1 MFEFFIALRYLRAKR
16 KQVMISVITVIS
28 IVGVAAGVMALVIAL
43 AINTGF
49 RETLE
54 RNLLGLTAHVSIQE
68 KQPGE
73 GISGW
78 QEIAARAAKLPH
90 VIAAT
95 PGLYE
100 PAYVRGPVR
109 SGGLTVKGI
118 LVDSA
123 TKLPDALVHLRSG
136 SMDALR
142 ASDSSGL
149 PGIILG
155 SKLADYIGAVVNKPV
170 TLINPEGEMTPL
182 GPRPSY
188 TRFLVS
194 GTFETGFY
202 DADYSW
208 AFASLRTTQK
218 VFGFDQEDVVN
229 SIELRLDDVDQAPLV
244 EREVEKIIGPKLAAL
259 TWEEQ
264 NAPILEAFQTERVV
278 TVITI
283 GLIQLVAALN
293 ILIALV
299 MMVMEKHRDIAVLM
313 SMGARAAQIRNIF
326 VFEGALIGAVGTA
339 IGLIAGYTVCYFAD
353 HYRWIPLSEQVY
365 SVAYVPFHAHPV
377 DGLWIAGAAMAVSLI
392 ATLYPARNATR
403 IAPVEAL
410 RYE

>member
-28 IVGVAAGVMALVIAL
+28 IAGVAAGVMALVIAL

-78 QEIAARAAKLPH
+78 QEIAAKAAKLPH

-136 SMDALR
+136 SMAALR

-202 DADYSW
+202 DADNSW
-208 AFASLRTTQK
+208 AFASLHTTQK
-218 VFGFDQEDVVN
+218 VFGFDQDVVN

-244 EREVEKIIGPKLAAL
+244 EREVETIIGPKLAAL

-264 NAPILEAFQTERVV
+264 NAPILGAFQTERIV

-299 MMVMEKHRDIAVLM
+299 MMVMEKQRDIAILM
-313 SMGARAAQIRNIF
+313 SMGARASQIRNIF
-326 VFEGALIGAVGTA
+326 VFEGALIGVVGTS
-339 IGLIAGYTVCYFAD
+339 IGLIVGYAVCYFAD
-353 HYRWIPLSEQVY
+353 HYRWIPLPEQVY
-365 SVAYVPFHAHPV
+365 SVAYVPFHTHPI
-377 DGLWIAGAAMAVSLI
+377 DGLWIAGAAVAVSLI

-403 IAPVEAL
+403 IVPVEAL

>member
-1 MFEFFIALRYLRAKR
+1 MFEFFIARRYLRAKR
-16 KQVMISVITVIS
+16 KQVMISVITLISVI
-28 IVGVAAGVMALVIAL
+28 GVAAGVMALVIGL
-43 AINTGF
+43 AITTGF

-54 RNLLGLTAHVSIQE
+54 HNLLGLTAHVSIQE
-68 KQPGE
+68 KEPGP
-73 GISGW
+73 GIAGW
-78 QEIAARAAKLPH
+78 QDIAAKVAKLPH
-90 VIAAT
+90 VVSAT

-100 PAYVRGPVR
+100 PAYITGPSR

-123 TKLPDALVHLRSG
+123 TKAPDALIHLKAG
-136 SMDALR
+136 SLDGLR
-142 ASDSSGL
+142 ASNGL
-149 PGIILG
+149 PGIVLG
-155 SKLADYIGAVVNKPV
+155 SKLADSIGAVVNKQV
-170 TLINPEGEMTPL
+170 TLLIPYGEMTPL
-182 GPRPSY
+182 GPKSSFVRCI
-188 TRFLVS
+188 VA

-202 DADYSW
+202 EADYSW
-208 AFASLRTTQK
+208 AFMSLRTAQK
-218 VFGFDQEDVVN
+218 AFGLEQDVVN
-229 SIELRLDDVDQAPLV
+229 SIELKLDDVYQAPQV
-244 EREVEKIIGPKLAAL
+244 EKEVEKVITPNLAAL
-259 TWEEQ
+259 TWQEQ
-264 NAPILEAFQTERVV
+264 NSQILEALGKERVV

-326 VFEGALIGAVGTA
+326 VFEGALIGAVGTV
-339 IGLIAGYTVCYFAD
+339 IGLIAGYTICYFAD
-353 HYRWIPLSEQVY
+353 RFHWIPLSEQVY
-365 SVAYVPFHAHPV
+365 SVAYVPFHPHAI
-377 DGLWIAGAAMAVSLI
+377 DALWIGVTAIVVSLI

>member
-68 KQPGE
+68 KEPGE

-78 QEIAARAAKLPH
+78 QEIAAKAGKLPH

-100 PAYVRGPVR
+100 PAYVTGPVR
-109 SGGLTVKGI
+109 SGGLTVKGV

-123 TKLPDALVHLRSG
+123 TKLPDALVHLKSG
-136 SMDALR
+136 SIDGLR
-142 ASDSSGL
+142 ETTGL

-170 TLINPEGEMTPL
+170 ILINPEGEPTPL
-182 GPRPSY
+182 GARPSY

-202 DADYSW
+202 DADNSW

-218 VFGFDQEDVVN
+218 VFGFDQDVVN
-229 SIELRLDDVDQAPLV
+229 SIELRLDDVDQAPSV

-264 NAPILEAFQTERVV
+264 NAPILGAFQTERIV

-299 MMVMEKHRDIAVLM
+299 MMVMEKQRDIAVLM
-313 SMGARAAQIRNIF
+313 SMGARASQIRNIF
-326 VFEGALIGAVGTA
+326 VFEGALIGVVGTS
-339 IGLIAGYTVCYFAD
+339 IGLAAGDAVCYFAD
-353 HYRWIPLSEQVY
+353 HYRWIPLPEQVY
-365 SVAYVPFHAHPV
+365 SVAYVPFHAHSI

>member
-1 MFEFFIALRYLRAKR
+1 MFEFFVALRYLRAKR

-43 AINTGF
+43 AITTGL

-68 KQPGE
+68 KEPGE

-78 QEIAARAAKLPH
+78 RQIAAKAATLPH
-90 VIAAT
+90 VIAGT

-100 PAYVRGPVR
+100 PAYVTGPVR
-109 SGGLTVKGI
+109 SGGVTIKGI

-123 TKLPDALVHLRSG
+123 TRLPDALIRLKSGSIDGLRSNNG
-136 SMDALR
+136 T
-142 ASDSSGL
+142 L

-155 SKLADYIGAVVNKPV
+155 SKLADSIGAVVNKQV
-170 TLINPEGEMTPL
+170 TIMVPYGRM
-182 GPRPSY
+182 GPFGAVPSFV
-188 TRFLVS
+188 RFLVA

-202 DADYSW
+202 EADSSW
-208 AFASLRTTQK
+208 AFTSLQTAQRI
-218 VFGFDQEDVVN
+218 FNLDQEDVVN
-229 SIELRLDDVDQAPLV
+229 SVELRLDDVYQAPLV
-244 EREVEKIIGPKLAAL
+244 EREVEKIIGPKLAAV

-264 NAPILEAFQTERVV
+264 NAPILEALEKEKVV

-283 GLIQLVAALN
+283 GLIVLVAALN

-299 MMVMEKHRDIAVLM
+299 MMVMEKQRDIAVLM
-313 SMGARAAQIRNIF
+313 SMGARARQIRNIF

-339 IGLIAGYTVCYFAD
+339 IGLAAGYTLCYFAD
-353 HYRWIPLSEQVY
+353 RYHWIPLSEQVY

>member
-68 KQPGE
+68 KEPGE

-123 TKLPDALVHLRSG
+123 TKLPDALVRLRSG
-136 SMDALR
+136 SMDTLR

-182 GPRPSY
+182 GTRPSY

-202 DADYSW
+202 DADNSW
-208 AFASLRTTQK
+208 AFASLHTTQK
-218 VFGFDQEDVVN
+218 VFGFDQDVVN

-264 NAPILEAFQTERVV
+264 NAPILGAFQTERIV

-299 MMVMEKHRDIAVLM
+299 MMVMEKQRDIAVLM
-313 SMGARAAQIRNIF
+313 SMGARASQIRNIF
-326 VFEGALIGAVGTA
+326 VFEGALIGVVG
-339 IGLIAGYTVCYFAD
+339 ISVGLIAGYTLCYFAD
-353 HYRWIPLSEQVY
+353 HYRWIPLPEQVY
-365 SVAYVPFHAHPV
+365 SVAYVPFHAHAV

>member
-1 MFEFFIALRYLRAKR
+1 
-16 KQVMISVITVIS
+16 MISVITVIS
-28 IVGVAAGVMALVIAL
+28 IVGVAAGVMALVIGL
-43 AINTGF
+43 AITTGF

-54 RNLLGLTAHVSIQE
+54 HNLLGLTAHVSIQE
-68 KQPGE
+68 KEPGP
-73 GISGW
+73 GIAGW
-78 QEIAARAAKLPH
+78 QNIAAKVAKLPH
-90 VIAAT
+90 VVSAT

-100 PAYVRGPVR
+100 PAYITGPSR

-123 TKLPDALVHLRSG
+123 TKVPDALVHLKTG
-136 SMDALR
+136 SLDGLR
-142 ASDSSGL
+142 ETSGL
-149 PGIILG
+149 PGIVLG
-155 SKLADYIGAVVNKPV
+155 SKLAESIGAVVNKQV
-170 TLINPEGEMTPL
+170 SLLIPYGEMTPL
-182 GPRPSY
+182 GPKSSFVRCI
-188 TRFLVS
+188 VA

-202 DADYSW
+202 EADYSW
-208 AFASLRTTQK
+208 AFMSLRTAQK
-218 VFGFDQEDVVN
+218 VFGLDQDDVVN
-229 SIELRLDDVDQAPLV
+229 SIELKLDDVYQAPLV
-244 EREVEKIIGPKLAAL
+244 EKEAEKIIGPNLAAL
-259 TWEEQ
+259 TWQEQ
-264 NAPILEAFQTERVV
+264 NAPILEALEKEKVV

-326 VFEGALIGAVGTA
+326 VFEGALIGAVGTV
-339 IGLIAGYTVCYFAD
+339 IGLIAGYTICYFAD
-353 HYRWIPLSEQVY
+353 RFRWIPLSEQVY
-365 SVAYVPFHAHPV
+365 SVAYVPFHPHAI
-377 DGLWIAGAAMAVSLI
+377 DALWIGVTAIVVSLI

>member
-1 MFEFFIALRYLRAKR
+1 
-16 KQVMISVITVIS
+16 
-28 IVGVAAGVMALVIAL
+28 MALVIAL

-68 KQPGE
+68 KEPGP

-78 QEIAARAAKLPH
+78 QEIAARAAELPH
-90 VIAAT
+90 VIEAT

-100 PAYVRGPVR
+100 PAYVTGPVR
-109 SGGLTVKGI
+109 SGGVIVKGI
-118 LVDSA
+118 LIDSA
-123 TKLPDALVHLRSG
+123 TKLPDALVHLKSG
-136 SMDALR
+136 SIEGLR
-142 ASDSSGL
+142 AADSSRL

-155 SKLADYIGAVVNKPV
+155 SKLADSIGAVVNKQV
-170 TLINPEGEMTPL
+170 TLINPDGEMTPL
-182 GPRPSY
+182 GPKPSY
-188 TRFLVS
+188 TRFLVA

-202 DADYSW
+202 DADNGW

-218 VFGFDQEDVVN
+218 VFGFDEEDVVN

-244 EREVEKIIGPKLAAL
+244 EREVEKIIGPKLAVL

-264 NAPILEAFQTERVV
+264 NAAILGAFQTERIVL
-278 TVITI
+278 VITI

-299 MMVMEKHRDIAVLM
+299 MMVMEKQRDIAVLM
-313 SMGARAAQIRNIF
+313 SMGARASQIRNIF
-326 VFEGALIGAVGTA
+326 VFEGALIGVVGTS
-339 IGLIAGYTVCYFAD
+339 IGLIVGYAVCYFAD
-353 HYRWIPLSEQVY
+353 HYRWIPLPEQVY
-365 SVAYVPFHAHPV
+365 SVAYVPFHTHPV

>member
-43 AINTGF
+43 AVTAGL

-68 KQPGE
+68 KEPGE

-78 QEIAARAAKLPH
+78 QQTAANAARLPH

-100 PAYVRGPVR
+100 PAYVTGPVR
-109 SGGLTVKGI
+109 SGGLTLKGI
-118 LVDSA
+118 LVDAA
-123 TKLPDALVHLRSG
+123 TKPPDALVHLRSG
-136 SMDALR
+136 SIDGLR
-142 ASDSSGL
+142 PNSSTL

-155 SKLADYIGAVVNKPV
+155 SKLADSIGAVVNKQV
-170 TLINPEGEMTPL
+170 TLINPEGIMGPL
-182 GPRPSY
+182 GTTPSY
-188 TRFLVS
+188 TRFLVA

-202 DADYSW
+202 EADYSW

-218 VFGFDQEDVVN
+218 VFGFDQDVVN

-244 EREVEKIIGPKLAAL
+244 EQEVEKIIDPKLAAV
-259 TWEEQ
+259 TWQEQ
-264 NAPILEAFQTERVV
+264 NSQIFGALERERVV

-299 MMVMEKHRDIAVLM
+299 MMVMEKQRDIAVLM
-313 SMGARAAQIRNIF
+313 SMGARASQIRNIF
-326 VFEGALIGAVGTA
+326 VFEGALIGVVGTA
-339 IGLIAGYTVCYFAD
+339 IGLVAGYTLCYFAD
-353 HYRWIPLSEQVY
+353 HYRWISLPEQVY
-365 SVAYVPFHAHPV
+365 SMAFVPFHAHAV
-377 DGLWIAGAAMAVSLI
+377 DGLWIAGAAMAVSLV